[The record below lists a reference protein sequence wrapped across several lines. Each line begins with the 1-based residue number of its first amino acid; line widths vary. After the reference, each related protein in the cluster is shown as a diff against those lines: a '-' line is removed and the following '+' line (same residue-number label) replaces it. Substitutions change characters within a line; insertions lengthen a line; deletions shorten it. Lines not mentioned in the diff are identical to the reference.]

1 MHITTGQHTIFNQQ
15 LTPRLQQVLKGIQ
28 KTYTISKPPR
38 VRRPIT
44 LDIMKAIFTLLKQ
57 KPPSY
62 NNTMIWAACC
72 IAFFGFLRSSE
83 LTVPA
88 QDTYDSNIHLSVQDI
103 AVNNKSAP
111 TMVRIRIKQS
121 KTDPFRQG
129 VDIYLGRTNNN
140 VCPVTAILPY
150 LALRGN
156 ASGPLFM
163 LHDGRLLTRQIF
175 SSILDSLLKELHL
188 NQEDF
193 NTHSFRIGAATS
205 AKAANISD
213 THIQMLG
220 RWKSNAYK
228 LYIQTPPQQLANL
241 SKVLAGGPK

>member
-1 MHITTGQHTIFNQQ
+1 
-15 LTPRLQQVLKGIQ
+15 
-28 KTYTISKPPR
+28 
-38 VRRPIT
+38 
-44 LDIMKAIFTLLKQ
+44 
-57 KPPSY
+57 
-62 NNTMIWAACC
+62 
-72 IAFFGFLRSSE
+72 
-83 LTVPA
+83 
-88 QDTYDSNIHLSVQDI
+88 
-103 AVNNKSAP
+103 
-111 TMVRIRIKQS
+111 MVRIRIKQS

-129 VDIYLGRTNNN
+129 VDVYLGRTNNN

-156 ASGPLFM
+156 ALGPLFM